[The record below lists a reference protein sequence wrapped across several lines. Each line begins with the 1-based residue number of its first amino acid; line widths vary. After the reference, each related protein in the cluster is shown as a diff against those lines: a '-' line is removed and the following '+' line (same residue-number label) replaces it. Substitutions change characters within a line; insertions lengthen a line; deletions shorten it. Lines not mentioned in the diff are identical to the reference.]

1 MRTRNVVARLERLD
15 WGELP
20 PPGEKRPPTAFEQRR
35 RETLQQARF
44 ECSDSRRATLGVVT
58 SNRFSV
64 VHPQAK

>member
-35 RETLQQARF
+35 RETLQQAALNARI
-44 ECSDSRRATLGVVT
+44 RAERPWEL
-58 SNRFSV
+58 
-64 VHPQAK
+64 